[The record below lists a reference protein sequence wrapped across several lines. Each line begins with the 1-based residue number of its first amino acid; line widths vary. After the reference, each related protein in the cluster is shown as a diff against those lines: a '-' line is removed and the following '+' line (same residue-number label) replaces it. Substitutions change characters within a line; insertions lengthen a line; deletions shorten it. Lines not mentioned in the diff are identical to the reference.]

1 MFLMLKRLKFCL
13 KCFFKPAGTLGTDR
27 VFGVS
32 GVSSEESAGGIAG
45 ELTGGADGPL
55 PAAV

>member
-1 MFLMLKRLKFCL
+1 MLKRLKFCL